1 MKKTD
6 LEKLK
11 GLKLTNQ
18 LKQSQTPRGGKSAR
32 TQAGQPVRA
41 SKLMNALLK
50 APEPEAGDRQAGD

>member
-18 LKQSQTPRGGKSAR
+18 LKQSQPARGGKGAR
-32 TQAGQPVRA
+32 TKAGQPARA

-50 APEPEAGDRQAGD
+50 SPEPEADERKAGD